1 MENIIK
7 KIEEYQ
13 AENKVRYDAAMA
25 KPFNEIVFEF
35 AGIIGA
41 YQSQLNTI
49 KIELELTKNQIKN

>member
-25 KPFNEIVFEF
+25 KPFNEIVFEL
-35 AGIIGA
+35 AGVIGA
-41 YQSQLNTI
+41 YQSQLEI
-49 KIELELTKNQIKN
+49 IKNEITWQTKK

>member
-25 KPFNEIVFEF
+25 KPFDEIVFEL
-35 AGIIGA
+35 AGLIGNFQA
-41 YQSQLNTI
+41 QLEMI
-49 KIELELTKNQIKN
+49 KIELQWQTKK

>member
-1 MENIIK
+1 MEDIIK
-7 KIEEYQ
+7 KIEQYEI
-13 AENKVRYDAAMA
+13 EHKLRYDAAMA

-49 KIELELTKNQIKN
+49 KIELELINNQLKK